1 LPSKDLFD
9 CPPIKYYYM
18 KTIYLHVFFAAFLGL
33 CHFSYAQESQVGGFI
48 DGWENYDNSM
58 DNGLGPRAI
67 EWNTDGLREI
77 VHAPATGI
85 HPRIF
90 FGPSELADI
99 QARLENTASGQAI
112 FGQIHAFTTLLN
124 MGTSAYSQQADYA
137 LDEHYNRWV
146 GNAGHWNANT
156 EYEKL
161 INGDPTV
168 WDGLDI
174 KRKHITACMMSLE
187 AFECLIMAGQTDPD
201 TGESYADRA
210 ADLATAMT
218 FWASMAIDD
227 PDVNP
232 NSNNFNNF
240 GGMHM
245 AIAYDL
251 HFNAMTTAQQDLVRQ
266 ALVKT
271 IPDAPRHGGDMQAYA
286 NASNWSTLNGFE
298 IISNLAVEGET
309 GYKPELT
316 EKWMRAQH
324 NFITYGWYPSGAGLE
339 GLGKN
344 YQYVTTLIACAKRG
358 YSLLGHP
365 HVRAY
370 GQQFLPAI
378 MQPYGHGFTSYDVWG
393 GSGYNPV
400 LGEYKFKSLDIIGL
414 KYIMPDDPKIDF
426 VWRNYIEK
434 GYNLEGEGYLYQQ
447 QVPDDS
453 YFNYLIPAAVF
464 AQDYTAG
471 DWNEQAAAVI
481 EEDYFADDRGLAVL
495 RSDTDSEALSLQFH
509 ARQDMGGHTHGDRND
524 FTLSALGRI
533 WMRKSYGG
541 SPFQPT
547 WFHSCVLID
556 DLGIGIGDPD
566 GDKARQPAK
575 FLEFTSTEEMTRA
588 AADATYAY
596 TWEWHWSPQPAN
608 VDHPWLDQDGWQ
620 KVTETWNDFQYI
632 PKTEAHYDLPF
643 YDWAHWHQAEKK
655 ERMVKRLY
663 NPMEKVIRS
672 VAMFKGDNPFVLV
685 VDDVKKDAEVH
696 NYKWLAQMARDLT
709 ISETVV
715 NAADENYRNDVILA
729 EPTETGNRRLLV
741 RFLQIENQASDNA
754 PAYMDSLEYVN
765 YFSGETYNPNPNWER
780 PRLVAESN
788 SVEPKFKV
796 LIFPF
801 VEGDDLPVTNW
812 NAAKDTLEV
821 AFGEESTLL
830 EFMVNAEGRTQFEI
844 AEEIVIINSLNDVEN
859 SMIKTYPNPT
869 TDYFN
874 LEMAIENI
882 GAQIKIFDVNG
893 RLIFSQKSKDVITR
907 IEMKNWANGV
917 YFYSVSNK
925 GVEIATGEV
934 IKE

>member
-1 LPSKDLFD
+1 MKAIYKHCLFAL
-9 CPPIKYYYM
+9 C
-18 KTIYLHVFFAAFLGL
+18 LSVFHL
-33 CHFSYAQESQVGGFI
+33 SQAQESQIGGFF
-48 DGWENYDNSM
+48 DGWDNYDNSM
-58 DNGLGPRAI
+58 GEGLGPRAI
-67 EWNTDGLREI
+67 DWNTDGLREI
-77 VHAPATGI
+77 VHAPAEGV

-90 FGPSELADI
+90 FGPSELAGI
-99 QARLENTASGQAI
+99 QNKLQNTASGQAI

-124 MGTSAYSQQADYA
+124 LGVSAYSQQAEYA

-161 INGDPTV
+161 INGDATV

-187 AFECLIMAGQTDPD
+187 AFECLVMTGHSDPD
-201 TGESYADRA
+201 TEENYADRA
-210 ADLATAMT
+210 ADLATAMA
-218 FWASMAIDD
+218 FWATMAIND
-227 PDVNP
+227 PEVNSE
-232 NSNNFNNF
+232 SNNFNNF

-251 HFNAMTTAQQDLVRQ
+251 HFNSMTTEQQDLVRA

-298 IISNLAVEGET
+298 IIPNLAIEGEP
-309 GYKPELT
+309 GYKAELT
-316 EKWMRAQH
+316 EKWMRMQH

-358 YSLLGHP
+358 YSLLAHP

-434 GYNLEGEGYLYQQ
+434 GYNLQGEGYLYQQ

-464 AQDYTAG
+464 AEDYATG
-471 DWNEQAAAVI
+471 DWDTQAAEVV

-495 RSDTDSEALSLQFH
+495 KSDTDSDALSVQFH

-533 WMRKSYGG
+533 WVRKSYGG

-547 WFHSCVLID
+547 LFHSCVLVD

-575 FLEFTSTEEMTRA
+575 FLEFTPGEEMTRA

-596 TWEWHWSPQPAN
+596 TWEWHWSPQPEE
-608 VDHPWLDQDGWQ
+608 VDHPWLGENGWE
-620 KVTETWNDFQYI
+620 KVTETWNDFQYT

-643 YDWAHWHQAEKK
+643 YDWAHWHQADKK

-715 NAADENYRNDVILA
+715 NTNNENYRNDVILT
-729 EPTETGNRRLLV
+729 EPAETGNRRLLV
-741 RFLQIENQASDNA
+741 RFLEIENQANAEA

-765 YFSGETYNPNPNWER
+765 YFTQETYNPNPNWER

-796 LIFPF
+796 LLFPF

-812 NAAKDTLEV
+812 NITKDTLEV
-821 AFGEESTLL
+821 AFGEESTLI
-830 EFMVNAEGRTQFEI
+830 EFMLDTDGRTKFDI
-844 AEEIVIINSLNDVEN
+844 AEEVVIIIDSVEDLED
-859 SMIKTYPNPT
+859 SMVKTYPNPAS
-869 TDYFN
+869 DYFN
-874 LEMAIENI
+874 LELTAENI
-882 GAQIKIFDVNG
+882 GAQVEVFDANG
-893 RLIFSQKSKDVITR
+893 RLLFSKKSTGLITR
-907 IEMKNWANGV
+907 VDMKEWISGV
-917 YFYSVSNK
+917 YFYSILNK
-925 GVEIATGEV
+925 GIEISAGEIV
-934 IKE
+934 KD